1 MLYAISSVSSFKTPG
16 RIDLNRCGKSTIMK
30 TYRCSM
36 RHIYNPSTGDADI
49 PPGTAFENLSDDWR
63 CPVCLAEKSKF
74 SPFDSPLARLG
85 L

>member
-1 MLYAISSVSSFKTPG
+1 
-16 RIDLNRCGKSTIMK
+16 MK
-30 TYRCSM
+30 TYRCSICG
-36 RHIYNPSTGDADI
+36 HIYNPSTGDADI